1 MKLVY
6 PMRADGLFILKN
18 NDYEQI
24 AKEFLEKY
32 DKRILAEAKALDI
45 VDFAESLDL
54 VIDDNVYITDDYS
67 ILGMIAFDEYVKE
80 CYDYA
85 MRPKNIELGQGQVLI
100 DARLN
105 ARMSYARK
113 RFTIAHETGHWIT
126 QRTYHSPTNQRF
138 EYRKPVVEC
147 RQENVE
153 RYGQSGKRDWI
164 ETQADKMGA
173 ALLMP
178 QEPFSGVVET
188 MIKHSGLCYDCLVVG
203 ESKERSREIIT
214 DVSEIFEVSKKAA
227 QIRMRQLGFIKT
239 QEEYDRTH

>member
-1 MKLVY
+1 M
-6 PMRADGLFILKN
+6 
-18 NDYEQI
+18 
-24 AKEFLEKY
+24 
-32 DKRILAEAKALDI
+32 
-45 VDFAESLDL
+45 
-54 VIDDNVYITDDYS
+54 
-67 ILGMIAFDEYVKE
+67 
-80 CYDYA
+80 
-85 MRPKNIELGQGQVLI
+85 
-100 DARLN
+100 
-105 ARMSYARK
+105 
-113 RFTIAHETGHWIT
+113 
-126 QRTYHSPTNQRF
+126 
-138 EYRKPVVEC
+138 
-147 RQENVE
+147 E

-178 QEPFSGVVET
+178 KEPFSDVVET